1 MVTCVA
7 ENSASIGSRKGVNI
21 PGAELDLPSVS
32 EKDRA
37 DLAFAKRMGVDFV
50 FASFVRRADHVH
62 EIRDIVGRDIAI
74 ISKIEN
80 AEGIRNIDEIIAAS
94 DGISTLSFGS
104 VCACLPACLP
114 ACLGRFS
121 KSMRKGRAGK
131 GKRGLRRGAKT
142 R

>member
-80 AEGIRNIDEIIAAS
+80 AEGIRNIDEIISAS
-94 DGISTLSFGS
+94 DGISTLMCSPTS
-104 VCACLPACLP
+104 LPACRT
-114 ACLGRFS
+114 ACL
-121 KSMRKGRAGK
+121 
-131 GKRGLRRGAKT
+131 LC
-142 R
+142 